1 MKFVLSSIRRPCLC
15 FLTCLVFLPLA
26 SCRPY
31 LPPTDKPAPHSHPV
45 NSPLEIG
52 QPPVPVSSPTN
63 KPSSPNT
70 SETPDPIGDVL
81 SADLTPGETT
91 SRLLSLLSSTPADDK
106 SFLVQIAGNYCPDEE
121 YWRLL
126 PLLLDRSQP
135 EDVRDELMRDVCAG
149 LIPLGS
155 APSTDSPSIPPTP
168 SAPRPAST
176 SFPTCRTYPKMT
188 STLLAGQSTKRKR
201 KNPKESDSA
210 GGHLE
215 RATLN
220 RTSV

>member
-1 MKFVLSSIRRPCLC
+1 MKFVLSSIRRPSLCL
-15 FLTCLVFLPLA
+15 LTCLVLLPLA

-31 LPPTDKPAPHSHPV
+31 LPPTDKPAPHSNPV
-45 NSPLEIG
+45 NSPQELG

-63 KPSSPNT
+63 KPSSPET
-70 SETPDPIGDVL
+70 SETADPMGDIL

-135 EDVRDELMRDVCAG
+135 EDVRDELMRDV
-149 LIPLGS
+149 L
-155 APSTDSPSIPPTP
+155 
-168 SAPRPAST
+168 R
-176 SFPTCRTYPKMT
+176 R
-188 STLLAGQSTKRKR
+188 
-201 KNPKESDSA
+201 SDSVRLRPLYRLA
-210 GGHLE
+210 LDPSHPLSTEAREYLFSYLQDVPENDFNALG
-215 RATLN
+215 RA
-220 RTSV
+220 VDKAEKEKP